1 VSVVANVA
9 INLDATGVSSQL
21 KAIHA
26 ASLNAANGITQFAD
40 RVKAAKAA
48 AEAAQGG
55 FAKASTVQ
63 GVFAAK
69 VKNTEQAIT
78 AQIAALK
85 QVQSTVQLGGAL
97 YQKAGAQIKQ
107 YQAVLDSVNTPTEK
121 TVGLFGR
128 LKQAAGSLVGQLA
141 ITASAAGLIQT
152 AFATL
157 ANQSKAEGALRTLG
171 VNADVATQ
179 QFTQL
184 SKELNGQA
192 SVVELTAAAYDVA
205 SAGFLKTAD
214 QTKILEAATKGAV
227 GGMSDINTVGNA
239 VTSVLNA
246 YGMSADQA
254 GLLVDGFIQT
264 QNDGKIVLGEYAAL
278 IGRLAPL
285 GAAAG
290 VGIKE
295 LNAAVATITAQGVAP
310 EAAVTGLAQAIS
322 SILKPTAEAQKL
334 SKELGIDFTETGL
347 RSKGLGGFLN
357 EVATATGG
365 SASKLTT
372 LFGSLDAVKALL
384 PLLSG
389 DMKKFVE
396 NILKQDE
403 AAGIA
408 SEAFEDMSNT
418 LGGAL
423 KEVDTAFKNLVVAF
437 KPITPA
443 IIAPFKVLAGA
454 VNLVTDTINALGIA
468 AKPIGAAVAHNFE
481 ALSKAVNSAIE
492 GIKNLIS
499 AAIGPAIEGIKMLI
513 KAAEPIT
520 AGIIAPFKEWAEN
533 VLSVTNAMKT
543 LIQVAAFIGT
553 FALVVNGVAIA
564 TKAWAIATTVLA
576 TAKKAA
582 GIAAAFLQG
591 VMNPASLATTALALG
606 AASAAAVTLGVA
618 MNESGLK
625 AEEAKLKQS
634 GVADATAAV
643 KDETA
648 KLTGETNKQAAALDQ
663 IPPKQQA
670 QVDAAQKGL
679 VILQEQT
686 AAINAQIASLE
697 RGASITSARYDAEKA
712 INDLQGQQLERQYGL
727 AQTAQRRLD
736 IAVQIFNN
744 AVNAAKIE
752 YNQALESIALEQR
765 KIELQV
771 QLAQNKLKEIEA
783 EGQLQKLKVIGHKDE
798 AEKLAEIDAA
808 VKKALGAQKEVVTAT
823 EAQAESNRQIGEYQK
838 TAAEAQYDSKVL
850 AAQTAIET
858 KLTSDNIG
866 LSQVNAVKLSEDL
879 KRGAGSSDRLATDTG
894 RVSTNALAAAGNFI
908 HVANNADKAATAI
921 HNAANAQE
929 RLNAARSQSGGGGG
943 GGGGTVQVQAAASG
957 AYWQGGFQAFAKG
970 GIVTKPTLGLIG
982 EGNEN
987 EFIIPESKAA
997 GFAANYLAGA
1007 RGPSAIPSG
1016 GGGSGGGG
1024 SPTISIQTGPVMQM
1038 NGQNYVTTQDLSRAV
1053 QSGVQQTISMMRNDR
1068 GTRRAVGLT

>member
-1 VSVVANVA
+1 MSVVANVA
-9 INLDATGVSSQL
+9 INIDGKQAQSLL
-21 KAIHA
+21 KAIQGEVEKLNGSFDQIPKKTGGIFNTLKGA
-26 ASLNAANGITQFAD
+26 AS
-40 RVKAAKAA
+40 
-48 AEAAQGG
+48 
-55 FAKASTVQ
+55 S
-63 GVFAAK
+63 
-69 VKNTEQAIT
+69 AI
-78 AQIAALK
+78 
-85 QVQSTVQLGGAL
+85 
-97 YQKAGAQIKQ
+97 
-107 YQAVLDSVNTPTEK
+107 
-121 TVGLFGR
+121 
-128 LKQAAGSLVGQLA
+128 GQLA
-141 ITASAAGLIQT
+141 AVTGAAFTLQQ
-152 AFATL
+152 AFTTL
-157 ANQSKAEGALRTLG
+157 ADQSRAEGALRTLG

-179 QFTQL
+179 QFAQL

-192 SVVELTAAAYDVA
+192 SIVELTTAAYDVA

-365 SASKLTT
+365 SSSKLTQ

-389 DMKKFVE
+389 DMQKFVQ

-403 AAGIA
+403 AAGVA
-408 SEAFEDMSNT
+408 TKAFNDMSNT

-454 VNLVTDTINALGIA
+454 VNLVTEN
-468 AKPIGAAVAHNFE
+468 
-481 ALSKAVNSAIE
+481 
-492 GIKNLIS
+492 IKSL
-499 AAIGPAIEGIKMLI
+499 
-513 KAAEPIT
+513 T
-520 AGIIAPFKEWAEN
+520 
-533 VLSVTNAMKT
+533 
-543 LIQVAAFIGT
+543 VAAAFFGT
-553 FALVVNGVAIA
+553 FALVMNGVAIA
-564 TKAWAIATTVLA
+564 TKAVAIATGVLA
-576 TAKKAA
+576 AAKKAA
-582 GIAAAFLQG
+582 GVAAAFFMG

-606 AASAAAVTLGVA
+606 AATAAAVTLGNA

-643 KDETA
+643 KNEAA
-648 KLTGETNKQAAALDQ
+648 KLTEETNKQAAALDQ

-679 VILQEQT
+679 VVLQEQT

-752 YNQALESIALEQR
+752 YNQALESIRLEQQ
-765 KIELQV
+765 KVELQV
-771 QLAQNKLKEIEA
+771 QLAQLKLKEIEA
-783 EGQLQKLKVIGHKDE
+783 EGQLQILKSKDAAE
-798 AEKLAEIDAA
+798 AEEKQRQLD
-808 VKKALGAQKEVVTAT
+808 KALGAQKEVVTAT
-823 EAQAESNRQIGEYQK
+823 QSQATSQQEIAKYQEQTAGAQLESK
-838 TAAEAQYDSKVL
+838 LL
-850 AAQTAIET
+850 AAQTALET

-866 LSQVNAVKLSEDL
+866 LSQANAVKLSTEL
-879 KRGAGSSDRLATDTG
+879 VNSAR
-894 RVSTNALAAAGNFI
+894 STVALANDTRRVADNATSAANNFI
-908 HVANNADKAATAI
+908 SVAENANSAAEAI
-921 HNAANAQE
+921 HNAANAQA
-929 RLNAARSQSGGGGG
+929 RLNALRASGGGGG
-943 GGGGTVQVQAAASG
+943 GGETVQVQAAASG
-957 AYWQGGFQAFAKG
+957 AYWPGGFKAFADG
-970 GIVTKPTLGLIG
+970 GVVNKPTMGLVG
-982 EGNEN
+982 EGGES
-987 EFIIPESKAA
+987 EYIIPASKMKEAMKRYA
-997 GFAANYLAGA
+997 DGK
-1007 RGPSAIPSG
+1007 RGDSVIPTSVNPQV
-1016 GGGSGGGG
+1016 SV
-1024 SPTISIQTGPVMQM
+1024 TTGPVMNM
-1038 NGQNYVTTQDLSRAV
+1038 DGRNYVSQQDFMAGLQTASRRGAEMALSTLSNSYSA
-1053 QSGVQQTISMMRNDR
+1053 
-1068 GTRRAVGLT
+1068 RRAAGIA